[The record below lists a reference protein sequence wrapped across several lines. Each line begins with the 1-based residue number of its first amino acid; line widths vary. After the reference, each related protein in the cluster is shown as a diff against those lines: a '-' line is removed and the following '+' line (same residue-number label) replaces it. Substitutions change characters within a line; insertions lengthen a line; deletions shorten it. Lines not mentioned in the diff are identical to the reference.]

1 MKSLVISLVIA
12 ITIVG
17 ASILYQAHLNSVS
30 KELISKND
38 KIEESIKKG
47 DYIAAKNLTDESMA
61 YLEKQRTILAA
72 TDNHEV
78 LDKIEMNLNE
88 LYEYIKGSQETDAM
102 SKCSVLRFL
111 YEHLPKNYEL
121 KLENIL

>member
-1 MKSLVISLVIA
+1 MKSLIISLVIA
-12 ITIVG
+12 IAIIG
-17 ASILYQAHLNSVS
+17 SSIFYQAHLNSVS

-47 DYIAAKNLTDESMA
+47 DYIAAKNLTDDSMA

>member
-47 DYIAAKNLTDESMA
+47 DYIAAKSLTDESMA

>member
-1 MKSLVISLVIA
+1 MKSLIISLVIA
-12 ITIVG
+12 IAIVG
-17 ASILYQAHLNSVS
+17 SSIFYQAHLNSVS

-47 DYIAAKNLTDESMA
+47 DYIAAKNLTDDSMA